1 MQRLLEIILGL
12 PAGFLSREGHLTLQ
26 FNPMW
31 PLQEYIGGAA
41 VWNFILAGLAL
52 ALVIYIYR
60 REARTRNLRLLLGG
74 LRAAIL
80 GLVLLLLNRPVLT
93 LGQERRDPSVLAFL
107 IDDSLSMKVPDA
119 GSAEGKPQE
128 RLDAVIDLLSGSDG
142 RLLRRLSSVHDLRI
156 YDFSRGAKQ
165 IATIAGPGD
174 SKTAPTTQRSGQ
186 SPGPAIEDAVSA
198 VQRLKAEG
206 DGTQIVSA
214 LTSVLQDVQGQ
225 RVAGVVVFTDGRETP
240 SESPPEAVAALR
252 SYGVNIFPVV
262 VGSDRMPRNIA
273 VQSVTFE
280 DTAFVDDYTNLHV
293 TLQAS
298 GYEANHPVTLAL
310 LRQVKQGA
318 RTVNVPVLD
327 DSGNEISKTVE
338 AADGKPFDVDMQ
350 FKPTAADIPVAN
362 LVVEAKPQPGEL
374 DTSDNFHP
382 ARIDVL
388 DDNISVLYVDGY
400 PRWDYRYLKNSLLR
414 DKTVKLSCLLTS
426 ADPDFRQEGSDDAN
440 RSQYQNSWRITA
452 FPDTMDR
459 LLDYDAVII
468 GDVDPRQF
476 TDAQLQLIADFVSKK
491 GGGVAM
497 VAGPRW
503 SPQGYRNTPIES
515 LLPVIITH
523 TEADDDTASIT
534 EGFHLQLTRAAANY
548 PIFRFFPEWAD
559 DEELVKNHLQAL
571 FWYCRGIMV
580 KPGVGI
586 TLAEH
591 PTDLGPD
598 GRKAPILVIG
608 TYGTGRT
615 IFSAIDDSWRW
626 RFYTGESIFNTYW
639 VQQLRYLARG
649 RKIGQRKMTFAAD
662 RDVYELGGQV
672 NVRLQPL
679 SPDLMQQ
686 LSPPVSVQI
695 VDDSTGDAVRRVDLQ
710 RQDSTGQNSTG
721 QNSTGAIYT
730 GSFTADK
737 IGHFSMKLPHLTDND
752 PSLSFKVAEPEM
764 ELREPQVDTAF
775 LSRLGMGAPIPLA
788 EAAGRLSEIRS
799 AARIIPID
807 TTQPLWD
814 APVVLVVFVLLLTVE
829 WIVRKMVGLL

>member
-1 MQRLLEIILGL
+1 MLQKILEIILGL
-12 PAGFLSREGHLTLQ
+12 PHGFLSREGELTLQ
-26 FNPMW
+26 FNPSW
-31 PLQEYIGGAA
+31 PFQQYVGGAA
-41 VWNFILAGLAL
+41 VWNFVLAILAVS
-52 ALVIYIYR
+52 LVVYIYR
-60 REARTRNLRLLLGG
+60 REARTRNVRLLLGG
-74 LRAAIL
+74 LRCTIL
-80 GLVLLLLNRPVLT
+80 LLVLFLLNRPALT
-93 LGQERRDPSVLAFL
+93 LGQERRDPSVMAFL
-107 IDDSLSMKVPDA
+107 IDDSLSMTVPDVTA
-119 GSAEGKPQE
+119 PDGNPRG
-128 RLDAVIDLLSGSDG
+128 RLDSVIDLLTGSDG
-142 RLLRRLSSVHDLRI
+142 RLLRQLSTVHDLRV

-165 IATIAGPGD
+165 IATIPGPGD
-174 SKTAPTTQRSGQ
+174 SRNTPATQPSG
-186 SPGPAIEDAVSA
+186 GGFEDALETMKG
-198 VQRLKAEG
+198 LKAEG
-206 DGTQIVSA
+206 NGTQIVNA
-214 LTSVLQDVQGQ
+214 LTSVLQDIQGQ

-252 SYGVNIFPVV
+252 SYGVNIYPVV
-262 VGSDRMPRNIA
+262 VGSDQMPRNIA

-280 DTAFVDDYTNLHV
+280 DTAFVDDFTNLRV
-293 TLQAS
+293 TVQAT
-298 GYEANHPVTLAL
+298 GYEPNHPITLAL
-310 LRQVKQGA
+310 LRQVTESGH
-318 RTVNVPVLD
+318 TTNVPVLD
-327 DSGNEISKTVE
+327 DSGNEITKTVE
-338 AADGKPFDVDMQ
+338 AADDKPFEVDLQ
-350 FKPTAADIPVAN
+350 FKPSASDIPVAN

-374 DTSDNFHP
+374 TDSDNYHP

-388 DDNISVLYVDGY
+388 DNNISVLYVDGY

-426 ADPDFRQEGSDDAN
+426 ADSDFRQEGSDDPN
-440 RSQYQNSWRITA
+440 RPQYQNSWRITA

-459 LLDYDAVII
+459 LLDYDAII
-468 GDVDPRQF
+468 LGDVDPRQF
-476 TDAQLQLIADFVSKK
+476 TDAQLQLMSDFVSKK
-491 GGGVAM
+491 GGGLAM

-523 TEADDDTASIT
+523 TETDDSTASIT
-534 EGFHLQLTRAAANY
+534 QGFNLELTRAAENY

-559 DEELVKNHLQAL
+559 DEVLVKDHLQAL
-571 FWYCRGIMV
+571 FWYCRGIMI

-662 RDVYELGGQV
+662 RDQYELGGQV

-679 SPDLMQQ
+679 APELIQQ

-695 VDDSTGDAVRRVDLQ
+695 VDDSTGQPVRRLDLQ
-710 RQDSTGQNSTG
+710 RQDPNSPVY
-721 QNSTGAIYT
+721 SGA
-730 GSFTADK
+730 FTADK
-737 IGHFSMKLPHLTDND
+737 IGQFSMKLPHLTDND
-752 PSLSFKVAEPEM
+752 PSLSFTVAEPDM
-764 ELREPQVDTAF
+764 ELRQPQVDTAF
-775 LSRLGMGAPIPLA
+775 LSRIGSAAPIPLA
-788 EAAGRLSEIRS
+788 QAADRLAAIRS
-799 AARIIPID
+799 AARIIPVE

-814 APVVLVVFVLLLTVE
+814 APMVLVAFVLLITVE

>member
-1 MQRLLEIILGL
+1 MFQRLLEIILGL
-12 PAGFLSREGHLTLQ
+12 PSGFLSREGQLTLQ
-26 FNPMW
+26 FNPAW
-31 PLQEYIGGAA
+31 PLQQYIGGAA
-41 VWNFILAGLAL
+41 LWNFVLAGLAL
-52 ALVIYIYR
+52 ALVVYIYR

-74 LRAAIL
+74 SRAAIL

-119 GSAEGKPQE
+119 AMPDGKLKG
-128 RLDAVIDLLSGSDG
+128 RLDAVKDLLAGSDG
-142 RLLRRLSSVHDLRI
+142 ELLQKLSSVHDVRL
-156 YDFSRGAKQ
+156 YDFSRGARQ
-165 IATIAGPGD
+165 IASIAGPGD
-174 SKTAPTTQRSGQ
+174 SRSAPTTRGSEA
-186 SPGPAIEDAVSA
+186 SVDDAVSA
-198 VQRLKAEG
+198 VDSLKPDG
-206 DGTQIVSA
+206 DATQIVGA
-214 LTSVLQDVQGQ
+214 LNSVLQDVQGQ
-225 RVAGVVVFTDGRETP
+225 RVAGVVLFTDGRETP

-252 SYGVNIFPVV
+252 SYGVNIYPVV
-262 VGSDRMPRNIA
+262 VGSDRMPQNIA

-280 DTAFVDDYTNLHV
+280 DSAFVGDYTNLHV

-310 LRQVKQGA
+310 LRQVKENG
-318 RTVNVPVLD
+318 RTTNVPVLD
-327 DSGNEISKTVE
+327 DSGNEITKTVE
-338 AADGKPFDVDMQ
+338 AADSRPFSVDMQ
-350 FKPTAADIPVAN
+350 FKPSEADIPVAN
-362 LVVEAKPQPGEL
+362 LVVEAKPQPGEF
-374 DTSDNFHP
+374 DDSDNFHP
-382 ARIDVL
+382 ARIQVL
-388 DDNISVLYVDGY
+388 DNNISVLYVDGY

-426 ADPDFRQEGSDDAN
+426 ADPNFHQEGSDDPN
-440 RSQYQNSWRITA
+440 RPQYQNSWRITG

-459 LLDYDAVII
+459 LLDYDAIVI
-468 GDVDPRQF
+468 GDVDPREF
-476 TDAQLQLIADFVSKK
+476 TDVQLQLISDFVSKK
-491 GGGVAM
+491 GGGLAM

-523 TEADDDTASIT
+523 VETDDDDTSTIT
-534 EGFHLQLTRAAANY
+534 QGFHLELTPAARSY

-559 DEELVKNHLQAL
+559 NEELVKDHLQEL
-571 FWYCRGIMV
+571 FWYCRGVMV

-586 TLAEH
+586 TLAQH

-608 TYGTGRT
+608 AYGTGRT

-649 RKIGQRKMTFAAD
+649 RKIGQRKLTFAAD
-662 RDVYELGGQV
+662 RDEYELGGQV
-672 NVRLQPL
+672 NVRLQAL

-695 VDDSTGDAVRRVDLQ
+695 VDDSTGQPIRKLDLQ
-710 RQDSTGQNSTG
+710 KEDSANAVYS
-721 QNSTGAIYT
+721 

-737 IGHFSMKLPHLTDND
+737 IGQFSVKLPHLTDND
-752 PSLSFKVAEPEM
+752 PSLAFKVAEPEM

-775 LSRLGMGAPIPLA
+775 LSRLGNGAPIPLGD
-788 EAAGRLSEIRS
+788 AAARLLAIRS

-807 TTQPLWD
+807 TTQPLWN
-814 APVVLVVFVLLLTVE
+814 APLVLVVFVLLITVE